1 MLHVFQIR
9 FLRYVQAKLH
19 ALADTHS
26 ETRRS
31 NRRKN
36 GVPPITPEKIEE
48 IGTRRKVCIPLIRLN
63 VVNLNHLSW

>member
-1 MLHVFQIR
+1 MFLVKMNFLLIQTQ
-9 FLRYVQAKLH
+9 FLRYLQAKLH

-36 GVPPITPEKIEE
+36 GGHPDKIEE
-48 IGTRRKVCIPLIRLN
+48 IVARRKVCIPLLDTKSI
-63 VVNLNHLSW
+63 